1 MTRIVGGLVCLAV
14 LAFGAGESQGRI
26 VVNEILADPAGDWD
40 GDSSYSYRDDEWIE
54 VYNTGSSTVDI
65 SSYWLGD
72 ADSTLLFNLSGT
84 LAAGAHR
91 IVYGSDAVDWQR
103 ANGHSAVGFRLNN
116 SGDTVRLW
124 EVEAGS
130 LHLAT
135 ASGAVL
141 IDSYTYSSHEAEDD
155 RSSGRV
161 PDGGEEW
168 QMFDGLNPYG
178 GSQEPQG
185 NGCLPT
191 PGTHNGCPTPVEGR
205 SWGSVKSLYR

>member
-1 MTRIVGGLVCLAV
+1 MTRIVGGMVCLLV

-26 VVNEILADPAGDWD
+26 VVNEVLAGPATDWD

-54 VYNTGSSTVDI
+54 VYNTGGSTVDV

-84 LAAGAHR
+84 LDAGAHR
-91 IVYGSDAVDWQR
+91 VVYGSDAVDWQR

-116 SGDTVRLW
+116 SGDTVILW
-124 EVEAGS
+124 KVEAGS
-130 LHLAT
+130 LFAAT
-135 ASGAVL
+135 DSGAVL
-141 IDSYTYSSHEAEDD
+141 MDSYTYSSHEADDD

-161 PDGGEEW
+161 PDGGEAW

-185 NGCLPT
+185 NGCPPT
-191 PGTHNGCPTPVEGR
+191 PGTYNGCPTPVEVR